1 MLKAIILI
9 GSPQKGTRFRPLSLE
24 IPKPLFPIAGHP
36 ILYHLIE
43 SCAQLRE
50 LREILLIGCYQP
62 NEALSR
68 FIANAQQTFNT
79 SIRYLQEYASLGTG
93 GGIYHFRDLIKS
105 NLSDKDVFF
114 VINGDICADLPLV
127 EMLQFHRENVGEKG
141 FTILGTE
148 ATERQSTNYGCIAWD
163 KQTNEVK
170 HYVEKPSTFVST
182 TINCGVYVFTKFIFQ
197 ILSETYRNNQQLYN
211 DSSSAFTNYDLG
223 FSRENIRLEKDVLSK
238 LGGTG
243 QLYVFPMG
251 NKFWTSIKNPSS
263 VIYANRHYLELY
275 RMYHPERLYKQND
288 SKGPTIIGDV
298 FIHPTACVA
307 PSAVG
312 TGQLYVFP
320 MGNKFWT
327 SIKNPS
333 SVIYANRHYLELYR
347 MYHPE
352 RLYKQN
358 DSKGP
363 TIIGDVFIHPT
374 ACVAPSAV
382 LGPNVSIGQDVTIGY
397 GVRVRE
403 SIILGSCVLQDHCCV
418 LYSIIAWNSTVGPW
432 SRVEGTPND
441 PDPNKQF
448 SKIEQDSLFQD
459 GKLHPSITVIGNNVS
474 IPGEVV
480 VLNAVVLPH
489 KEIGSSSKNQI
500 IL

>member
-211 DSSSAFTNYDLG
+211 ESIPISHDSSSAFTNYDLG

-238 LGGTG
+238 LG
-243 QLYVFPMG
+243 
-251 NKFWTSIKNPSS
+251 
-263 VIYANRHYLELY
+263 
-275 RMYHPERLYKQND
+275 
-288 SKGPTIIGDV
+288 
-298 FIHPTACVA
+298 
-307 PSAVG
+307 G

>member
-1 MLKAIILI
+1 MLKAVILI

-24 IPKPLFPIAGHP
+24 IPKPLFPIAGFP

-43 SCAQLRE
+43 SCAKLRE
-50 LREILLIGCYQP
+50 LKEILLIGCYQP

-68 FIANAQQTFNT
+68 FIANAQQTFAFP
-79 SIRYLQEYASLGTG
+79 IRYLQEYTSLGTG

-148 ATERQSTNYGCIAWD
+148 ATEKQSTHYGCIAWD

-182 TINCGVYVFTKFIFQ
+182 TINCGVYLFTKIIFQ
-197 ILSETYRNNQQLYN
+197 ILSETYRNNQQIFN
-211 DSSSAFTNYDLG
+211 ESAMPMLNYDTS
-223 FSRENIRLEKDVLSK
+223 FPRETIRLEKDVLSK
-238 LGGTG
+238 LGGSG
-243 QLYVFPMG
+243 QLFVFPMG
-251 NKFWTSIKNPSS
+251 NRFWTSIKNPSS
-263 VIYANRHYLELY
+263 VIYANRHYLEIY
-275 RMYHPERLYKQND
+275 RTYHPERLAK
-288 SKGPTIIGDV
+288 SKSDVGPTIIGDV
-298 FIHPTACVA
+298 FIHPTACV
-307 PSAVG
+307 SA
-312 TGQLYVFP
+312 T
-320 MGNKFWT
+320 
-327 SIKNPS
+327 
-333 SVIYANRHYLELYR
+333 
-347 MYHPE
+347 
-352 RLYKQN
+352 
-358 DSKGP
+358 
-363 TIIGDVFIHPT
+363 
-374 ACVAPSAV
+374 AV
-382 LGPNVSIGQDVTIGY
+382 LGPNVSIGQDVTIGD

-418 LYSIIAWNSTVGPW
+418 LYSIIAWNSTIGPW

-448 SKIEQDSLFQD
+448 SKIEQDSLFHD

-489 KEIGSSSKNQI
+489 KELVSSSKNQI

>member
-1 MLKAIILI
+1 MLKAVILI

-43 SCAQLRE
+43 SCARLRE

-68 FIANAQQTFNT
+68 FIANVQQTFHI

-93 GGIYHFRDLIKS
+93 GGIYHFRDIIKS
-105 NLSDKDVFF
+105 NVSDKDVFF

-127 EMLQFHRENVGEKG
+127 EMLQFHRENVGDKG

-148 ATERQSTNYGCIAWD
+148 ATEKQSTNYGCIAWD
-163 KQTNEVK
+163 KETHEVK

-182 TINCGVYVFTKFIFQ
+182 TINCGVYLFSKTIFQ
-197 ILSETYRNNQQLYN
+197 ILSETYRNNQQIYN
-211 DSSSAFTNYDLG
+211 ETTSSFPSYDVG
-223 FSRENIRLEKDVLSK
+223 FARENIRLEKDVLSK

-251 NKFWTSIKNPSS
+251 NRFWTAIKNPGS
-263 VIYANRHYLELY
+263 VIYANRHYLEIY
-275 RMYHPERLYKQND
+275 RMYHPERLAAQVNPN
-288 SKGPTIIGDV
+288 SPTIIGDV
-298 FIHPTACVA
+298 FIHPTACV
-307 PSAVG
+307 
-312 TGQLYVFP
+312 
-320 MGNKFWT
+320 
-327 SIKNPS
+327 
-333 SVIYANRHYLELYR
+333 
-347 MYHPE
+347 
-352 RLYKQN
+352 
-358 DSKGP
+358 DP
-363 TIIGDVFIHPT
+363 T
-374 ACVAPSAV
+374 AV

-418 LYSIIAWNSTVGPW
+418 LYSIIAWNSTIGPW

-441 PDPNKQF
+441 PDPNRQF
-448 SKIEQDSLFQD
+448 SKIEKDSLFHD

-480 VLNAVVLPH
+480 VLNAIVLPH
-489 KEIGSSSKNQI
+489 KELDSSSKNQI

>member
-211 DSSSAFTNYDLG
+211 ESVPISHDSSSAFTNYDLG

-238 LGGTG
+238 LG
-243 QLYVFPMG
+243 
-251 NKFWTSIKNPSS
+251 
-263 VIYANRHYLELY
+263 
-275 RMYHPERLYKQND
+275 
-288 SKGPTIIGDV
+288 
-298 FIHPTACVA
+298 
-307 PSAVG
+307 G

>member
-24 IPKPLFPIAGHP
+24 IPKPLFPIAGFP
-36 ILYHLIE
+36 ILHHLIE

-50 LREILLIGCYQP
+50 LREILLVGCYQP
-62 NEALSR
+62 NDALSR
-68 FIANAQQTFNT
+68 FIANAQQTFNI

-105 NLSDKDVFF
+105 NISDKEAFF

-127 EMLQFHRENVGEKG
+127 EMLQFHRENVGDKG

-148 ATERQSTNYGCIAWD
+148 ATDKQSTYYGCMAWD
-163 KQTNEVK
+163 KETHEVK

-182 TINCGVYVFTKFIFQ
+182 TINCGVYLFTKLIFQ
-197 ILSETYRNNQQLYN
+197 ILSETYRNNQQIYN
-211 DSSSAFTNYDLG
+211 ESIPIFHESSPALTSYDSTFAW
-223 FSRENIRLEKDVLSK
+223 ENIRLEKDVLSK

-251 NKFWTSIKNPSS
+251 NRFWTSIKNPSS
-263 VIYANRHYLELY
+263 VIYANRHYLEIY
-275 RMYHPERLYKQND
+275 RMYHPERLFKQQNE

-298 FIHPTACVA
+298 FIHPTACV
-307 PSAVG
+307 S
-312 TGQLYVFP
+312 
-320 MGNKFWT
+320 
-327 SIKNPS
+327 
-333 SVIYANRHYLELYR
+333 
-347 MYHPE
+347 
-352 RLYKQN
+352 
-358 DSKGP
+358 
-363 TIIGDVFIHPT
+363 
-374 ACVAPSAV
+374 PSAV
-382 LGPNVSIGQDVTIGY
+382 LGPNVSVGQDVTIGY

-403 SIILGSCVLQDHCCV
+403 SIILGNCVLQDHCCV
-418 LYSIIAWNSTVGPW
+418 LYSIIAWNSTIGPW

-459 GKLHPSITVIGNNVS
+459 GKLHPSITVIGNNVT

-480 VLNAVVLPH
+480 VLNAIVLPH
-489 KEIGSSSKNQI
+489 KELGSSSKNQI

>member
-1 MLKAIILI
+1 MLKAVILI

-24 IPKPLFPIAGHP
+24 IPKPLFPIAGYP

-43 SCAQLRE
+43 SCAQLTE

-68 FIANAQQTFNT
+68 FIANAQQTFNIC
-79 SIRYLQEYASLGTG
+79 IRYLQEYASLGTG
-93 GGIYHFRDLIKS
+93 GGIYHFRDLIKA
-105 NLSDKDVFF
+105 NVSDKDAFF

-127 EMLQFHRENVGEKG
+127 EMLQFHRENVEEKG

-148 ATERQSTNYGCIAWD
+148 ATEKQSTNYGCIAWD
-163 KQTNEVK
+163 KKTHEVK

-182 TINCGVYVFTKFIFQ
+182 TINCGVYLFTKVIFQ

-211 DSSSAFTNYDLG
+211 ESIPIFHDAPSTFTNYDSG

-243 QLYVFPMG
+243 QLYVFPMDD
-251 NKFWTSIKNPSS
+251 KFWTSIKNPSS

-275 RMYHPERLYKQND
+275 RMYHPERLYKQ
-288 SKGPTIIGDV
+288 T
-298 FIHPTACVA
+298 
-307 PSAVG
+307 
-312 TGQLYVFP
+312 
-320 MGNKFWT
+320 
-327 SIKNPS
+327 
-333 SVIYANRHYLELYR
+333 
-347 MYHPE
+347 
-352 RLYKQN
+352 

-403 SIILGSCVLQDHCCV
+403 SIVLGSCVLHDHCCV
-418 LYSIIAWNSTVGPW
+418 LYSIIAWNSTIGPW

-489 KEIGSSSKNQI
+489 KELGSSSKNQI

>member
-1 MLKAIILI
+1 MLKAVILI
-9 GSPQKGTRFRPLSLE
+9 GSLQKGTRFRPLSLE

-36 ILYHLIE
+36 ILHHLIE

-68 FIANAQQTFNT
+68 FIANAQQTFNI

-105 NLSDKDVFF
+105 NVSDKDVFF

-127 EMLQFHRENVGEKG
+127 EMLQFHRERVGEKG

-148 ATERQSTNYGCIAWD
+148 ATEKQSTNYGCIAWD
-163 KQTNEVK
+163 KETHEIK

-182 TINCGVYVFTKFIFQ
+182 TINCGVYLFHKMIFQ
-197 ILSETYRNNQQLYN
+197 ILAETYRNNQQLYN
-211 DSSSAFTNYDLG
+211 EAALSLPTYDSG
-223 FSRENIRLEKDVLSK
+223 FARENIRLEKDVLSK

-243 QLYVFPMG
+243 QLYVFPMA
-251 NKFWTSIKNPSS
+251 NRFWTAIKNPSS
-263 VIYANRHYLELY
+263 VIYANRHYLEIY
-275 RMYHPERLYKQND
+275 RMYHPERLAQRNE
-288 SKGPTIIGDV
+288 SNGPTIIGDV

-307 PSAVG
+307 P
-312 TGQLYVFP
+312 T
-320 MGNKFWT
+320 
-327 SIKNPS
+327 
-333 SVIYANRHYLELYR
+333 
-347 MYHPE
+347 
-352 RLYKQN
+352 
-358 DSKGP
+358 
-363 TIIGDVFIHPT
+363 
-374 ACVAPSAV
+374 AV

-403 SIILGSCVLQDHCCV
+403 SIILGNCVLQDHCCI
-418 LYSIIAWNSTVGPW
+418 LYSIIAWNSTIGPW

-441 PDPNKQF
+441 PDPNRQF
-448 SKIEQDSLFQD
+448 SKIEKDSLFQD

-474 IPGEVV
+474 IPGEIV
-480 VLNAVVLPH
+480 VLNAIVLPH
-489 KEIGSSSKNQI
+489 KELNSSSKNQI